1 MEARAAR
8 LRKRSAEME
17 QMKMF
22 ETPDMKTV
30 EMVIRHIERNYI
42 DQPQGRLLRVAAENI
57 VEDLREWAR

>member
-1 MEARAAR
+1 
-8 LRKRSAEME
+8 ME
-17 QMKMF
+17 QLKMF

-57 VEDLREWAR
+57 VEDLREWAK